1 MKNIVLL
8 TITLIV
14 AVLALTSLA
23 IADVPQMITYQ
34 GYLTS
39 SSGDLLDTT
48 VSMIFTIY
56 DTPTGNPGIWYSGIQ
71 TVNVENGRFTY
82 QIGSV
87 NPLPDDIFTD
97 TLRWLGIKVGGD
109 DEISPRTKLTSVVY
123 AYHAL
128 RSDTAGY
135 ALSGGGGGWTDDGTV
150 VRLTTSSDKVG
161 IGTSSPTNMVH
172 IVGSDSNP
180 LLNVEKNGPGRGLRV
195 STSSACALWV
205 ENSGNHG
212 LRVTNANGDG
222 IHVTQA
228 GGLAGY
234 FNGDV
239 DVTGTLSKGGG
250 SFKID
255 HPLEPENK
263 YLYHSFVESPDM
275 MNVYNG
281 NVTTDANGEA
291 VVELPDYFDALNR
304 DFRYQLT
311 AIGAPGPYLYI
322 AEKIANNRFRIA
334 GGEPGMEVS
343 WQVTGIR
350 KDAFAEANRIQVE
363 VDKPEKDRGKYLH
376 PKAFGLGKEY
386 EVCPEDSTHTE
397 PEQLQG
403 NQK

>member
-1 MKNIVLL
+1 MKNMVLV
-8 TITLIV
+8 TTTLIV
-14 AVLALTSLA
+14 AVLVLTSLA
-23 IADVPQMITYQ
+23 IADVPQLITYQ

-39 SSGDLLDTT
+39 SSGDPLDTT

-71 TVNVENGRFTY
+71 SVNVENGLFTY
-82 QIGSV
+82 QLGSV

-97 TLRWLGIKVGGD
+97 TLRWLGIKVGSD

-135 ALSGGGGGWTDDGTV
+135 SLSGGGGGWTDDGTV

-172 IVGSDSNP
+172 IVGSDSAP

-255 HPLEPENK
+255 HPLDPENK

-291 VVELPDYFDALNR
+291 VVELPDYFNALNR

-311 AIGAPGPYLYI
+311 AVGAPGPNLYI

-363 VDKPEKDRGKYLH
+363 VDKPEKERGKYLH
-376 PKAFGLGKEY
+376 PKAFGLGKERGVDY
-386 EVCPEDSTHTE
+386 EDIQDTRDKHLER
-397 PEQLQG
+397 
-403 NQK
+403 